1 MNKSK
6 QGLLMVIVSS
16 VVFGVM
22 PAAVTLCKSYGA
34 TSALVMLA
42 RYFILGVAL
51 LPIVLRKK
59 GTWQLYRKNL
69 WKTGALSVLGGG
81 TPLLLYAAYRYLATS
96 ITTTIHFLYPTVV
109 VLMCVLFFRE
119 KLSRRKALCLV
130 LCCAGMLLM
139 LDMKGQQLNMK
150 GLLLALLSS
159 VTWAGYIVLLDKF
172 DMHGATKEQ
181 TLFHLEINGFVL
193 MLLYGSAV
201 GELQVSMPPVG
212 WLLLLIT
219 GLVMSVLGT
228 LMFVF
233 GVRYT
238 GAQVSAIASTLE
250 PIVSILVGV
259 VFLREPLTLGAGIG
273 SAMILLSVFLVS
285 MEDAG

>member
-51 LPIVLRKK
+51 LPIVLRQK

-130 LCCAGMLLM
+130 LCCVGMLLM
-139 LDMKGQQLNMK
+139 LDVKGQQLSAT
-150 GLLLALLSS
+150 GILLALLSS
-159 VTWAGYIVLLDKF
+159 VTWAGYIVLLDKL
-172 DMHGATKEQ
+172 DMRGATKEQ

-201 GELQVSMPPVG
+201 GELQVAMPVEG
-212 WLLLLIT
+212 WLLLLASGFVI
-219 GLVMSVLGT
+219 SVFGT

-233 GVRYT
+233 GVRQT
-238 GAQVSAIASTLE
+238 GAQVSAIAGTLE
-250 PIVSILVGV
+250 PIVSILVGR

-285 MEDAG
+285 TEDA

>member
-34 TSALVMLA
+34 TSSLLMLA
-42 RYFILGVAL
+42 RYFILGIAIAPLAL
-51 LPIVLRKK
+51 RQK
-59 GTWQLYRKNL
+59 GTWQLFRQNF
-69 WKTGALSVLGGG
+69 WKMGLVSVLGGG

-96 ITTTIHFLYPTVV
+96 VTTTIHFLYPTVV
-109 VLMCVLFFRE
+109 VVMCVVLFRE

-130 LCCAGMLLM
+130 LCCVGMLLM
-139 LDMKGQQLNMK
+139 LDMKGQKLDPI

-159 VTWAGYIVLLDKF
+159 VTWAGYIVLLDKL
-172 DMHGATKEQ
+172 DLHGATKEQ
-181 TLFHLEINGFVL
+181 TLFQLEINGFVL
-193 MLLYGSAV
+193 MLLYGGAV
-201 GELQVSMPPVG
+201 GELNVTMPLEG
-212 WLLLLIT
+212 WLILVAAAF
-219 GLVMSVLGT
+219 VMSVLGT
-228 LMFVF
+228 LMFVY

-259 VFLREPLTLGAGIG
+259 VFLREPLTLAAGIG